1 MVIFFFNKKFETREM
16 SHNVIHQLICRNG
29 SVYSARARCLSLS
42 HHSGVFSHFLSFP
55 FFIFLCA
62 LSDYHL
68 LYFPILPLPFLLIS
82 LSAILLNYPSSIYYS
97 HLYFPWK
104 PLPIVFFRSISSI
117 LGIKVHHPT
126 YNINH

>member
-1 MVIFFFNKKFETREM
+1 MVIFFFLTRNSKRGRWVIMSFTNWFAETVPYIVRV
-16 SHNVIHQLICRNG
+16 HV
-29 SVYSARARCLSLS
+29 VFTLSSQWRVFPFPFLS
-42 HHSGVFSHFLSFP
+42 PFLSFFAP
-55 FFIFLCA
+55 CQIITFFISPF
-62 LSDYHL
+62 Y
-68 LYFPILPLPFLLIS
+68 PFLLFS
-82 LSAILLNYPSSIYYS
+82 FPFLPSYLITLHLFIS